1 MKTSSL
7 ERTVG
12 RVLGAGALASVALL
26 AIGIAGM
33 GVLHVAPLDRPFP
46 PFDLGRLPAD
56 VAALRPSGFLWFGLL
71 AVILTPSIRVIASLL
86 GFAVA
91 GERRMVAVAVVVLAV
106 ICLSAALG
114 AGG

>member
-33 GVLHVAPLDRPFP
+33 GVGHVAPLDRPFP
-46 PFDLGRLPAD
+46 AFDLGRLPAD
-56 VAALRPSGFLWFGLL
+56 VAARTAEKYQEAWRR
-71 AVILTPSIRVIASLL
+71 LTQ
-86 GFAVA
+86 G
-91 GERRMVAVAVVVLAV
+91 
-106 ICLSAALG
+106 
-114 AGG
+114 

>member
-33 GVLHVAPLDRPFP
+33 GVGHVAPLDRPFP
-46 PFDLGRLPAD
+46 AFDLGRLPAD